1 MSTSNLNHAAPSAWR
16 DEMPVTNRYTF
27 GTAGERFFRTIK
39 DEGRILG
46 THCEKCDRVYVPAA
60 AFCERCLGENTEWV
74 DVGTS
79 GEIVTFTELHVA
91 YDGSPLEPPDLIAF
105 VKFGD
110 GGLINRLEAPEN
122 GTVEIGQQARAVFK
136 PLSEREGSIQDIS
149 HFEIIDT

>member
-39 DEGRILG
+39 DEGRIIG
-46 THCEKCDRVYVPAA
+46 THCEKCDWIYVPAA

-91 YDGSPLEPPDLIAF
+91 YDGSPLEHT
-105 VKFGD
+105 
-110 GGLINRLEAPEN
+110 
-122 GTVEIGQQARAVFK
+122 GTGRFCEIRRRWF
-136 PLSEREGSIQDIS
+136 D
-149 HFEIIDT
+149 